1 MLRTDCLTFKINIMK
16 KIMIALL
23 VLMTGFAVSAQ
34 EMAVYKG
41 ESYKTNSV
49 PEPILIKFLAV
60 HTDPV
65 FATWETKNGWWHAA
79 YKDDATSMTHVYYS
93 MQPYYLVPVP
103 GRDVDFKVILPV
115 INTDVPMHI
124 RTAAINIYGS
134 KLYSITKLTIA
145 DNQDTYQVALIEDG
159 KMRTVW
165 MNPDL
170 TASAGNKIG
179 FK

>member
-1 MLRTDCLTFKINIMK
+1 MK

-23 VLMTGFAVSAQ
+23 VLIAGFALSAQ
-34 EMAVYKG
+34 ETAVYKG
-41 ESYKTNSV
+41 QTSGSNKLYGV
-49 PEPILIKFLAV
+49 PEPVLIKFLAV
-60 HTDPV
+60 HTDPA

-165 MNPDL
+165 
-170 TASAGNKIG
+170 
-179 FK
+179 